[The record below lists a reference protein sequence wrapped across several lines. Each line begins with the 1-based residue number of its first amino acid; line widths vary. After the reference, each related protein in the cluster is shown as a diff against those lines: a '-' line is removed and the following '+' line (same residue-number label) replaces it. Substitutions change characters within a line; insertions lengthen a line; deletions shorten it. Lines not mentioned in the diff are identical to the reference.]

1 MEEITYYAKRD
12 LSDRYWVGLTSP
24 RWLEIMIPNVTKA
37 TGLERVAQK
46 SGISLQDMMAFG
58 DGENDIEMLKEVGL
72 GIAMENAFAHV
83 KEIADDVTSSN
94 EEDGIAVAI
103 KKYIDL

>member
-1 MEEITYYAKRD
+1 
-12 LSDRYWVGLTSP
+12 
-24 RWLEIMIPNVTKA
+24 
-37 TGLERVAQK
+37 
-46 SGISLQDMMAFG
+46 MAFG
-58 DGENDIEMLKEVGL
+58 DGENDIEMLKRSKGL
-72 GIAMENAFAHV
+72 DIAMENAFAHV